1 MDFSHANLCLR
12 PKVCRWRKDKVTEM
26 LELRELTKKYG
37 DFTAVDRVSLTLD
50 KGVYGILGANGAG
63 KSTLLNLI
71 TDNIKRTSGEILY
84 DGKDILTMR
93 AGFRK
98 RLGYTPQLQ
107 GMYEE
112 FTAGQF
118 MRYIGALKG
127 MKTRKCKEQTRE
139 LLALVGLEQYAHKK
153 LGTFSGGMR
162 QRVLLAA
169 AMLDDPEILILD
181 EPTAGLDPEE
191 RIRLRNHI
199 AELSADRIVLL
210 ATHVV
215 SDIEC
220 IAEKVILMKKGQVL
234 RFASPIELMDEI
246 VGKVR
251 EYQGSFEEVNNLK
264 ETYGKGQ
271 ILRRRSGFV
280 LRVAQE
286 NLPESFMQVED
297 ITLEDVYLF
306 YAEGRQ

>member
-1 MDFSHANLCLR
+1 
-12 PKVCRWRKDKVTEM
+12 M
-26 LELRELTKKYG
+26 LEIKDLTKKYG
-37 DFTAVDRVSLTLD
+37 DFTAVNQINLTLD
-50 KGVYGILGANGAG
+50 TGVYGILGANGAG
-63 KSTLLNLI
+63 KSTFLNLI
-71 TDNIKRTSGEILY
+71 TDNIKRTAGEILY
-84 DGKDILTMR
+84 DGREILGMG
-93 AGFRK
+93 AAYRK
-98 RLGYTPQLQ
+98 KVGYTPQLQ

-112 FTAGQF
+112 FSAGQF
-118 MRYIGALKG
+118 LRYIGALKG
-127 MKTRKCKEQTRE
+127 MKHKACKEQTHK
-139 LLALVGLEQYAHKK
+139 LLALVGLDKHAHQK

-162 QRVLLAA
+162 QRILLAA

-199 AELSADRIVLL
+199 AELSKNRIVLL

-220 IAEKVILMKKGQVL
+220 IAEKVILMKKGEVL
-234 RFASPIELMDEI
+234 RFASPTDLMEEI
-246 VGKVR
+246 SGKVR
-251 EYQGSFEEVNNLK
+251 EFQGTFEEVNALK

-271 ILRRRSGFV
+271 ILRRRTGFV
-280 LRVAQE
+280 LRVAQD
-286 NLPESFMQVED
+286 NLPEDFKQVDD

>member
-1 MDFSHANLCLR
+1 
-12 PKVCRWRKDKVTEM
+12 M
-26 LELRELTKKYG
+26 LEIKELTKKYG
-37 DFTAVDRVSLTLD
+37 SFTALDNINLTLD
-50 KGVYGILGANGAG
+50 TGVYGILGANGAG

-71 TDNIKRTSGEILY
+71 TDNIPRTTGEILY
-84 DGKDILTMR
+84 QGKDILSLG
-93 AGFRK
+93 ADFRK
-98 RLGYTPQLQ
+98 LVGYTPQLQ

-127 MKTRKCKEQTRE
+127 MKSKPCKEQTQD
-139 LLALVGLEQYAHKK
+139 LLSLVGLDKHSHKK

-162 QRVLLAA
+162 QRILLAA
-169 AMLDDPEILILD
+169 AMLDNPQILILD

-199 AELSADRIVLL
+199 AEISKDRIVLL

-220 IAEKVILMKKGQVL
+220 IAEKVILMKRGQVIH
-234 RFASPIELMDEI
+234 FASPIQLMDSI
-246 VGKVR
+246 AGKVG
-251 EYQGSFEEVNNLK
+251 EFHGSFEEVNALK
-264 ETYGKGQ
+264 ETYQKGQ
-271 ILRRRSGFV
+271 ILRRRTGFV

-286 NLPESFMQVED
+286 DLPEEFLPVED

>member
-1 MDFSHANLCLR
+1 
-12 PKVCRWRKDKVTEM
+12 M
-26 LELRELTKKYG
+26 LEIRNVTKKYG
-37 DFTAVDRVSLTLD
+37 SFTALDNINLTLD
-50 KGVYGILGANGAG
+50 TGVYGILGANGAG

-71 TDNIKRTSGEILY
+71 TDNIPRTAGEILY
-84 DGKDILTMR
+84 EGKDILSMG
-93 AGFRK
+93 ASFRK
-98 RLGYTPQLQ
+98 KVGYTPQLQ
-107 GMYEE
+107 GMYED

-127 MKTRKCKEQTRE
+127 MKHNSCKEQTHE
-139 LLALVGLEQYAHKK
+139 LLTLVGLNHHAHKK

-162 QRVLLAA
+162 QRILLAA
-169 AMLDDPEILILD
+169 AMLDHPQILILD

-199 AELSADRIVLL
+199 AQLSKDRIVLL

-220 IAEKVILMKKGQVL
+220 IAEKVILMKRGQIIH
-234 RFASPIELMDEI
+234 FASPIELMDCI
-246 VGKVR
+246 AGKVG
-251 EYQGSFEEVNNLK
+251 EFHGSFEEINTLK
-264 ETYGKGQ
+264 ETYQKGQ
-271 ILRRRSGFV
+271 IQRRRTGFV
-280 LRVAQE
+280 LRVAQD
-286 NLPESFMQVED
+286 NLPESFLPVDD

>member
-1 MDFSHANLCLR
+1 
-12 PKVCRWRKDKVTEM
+12 M
-26 LELRELTKKYG
+26 LEIKNLTKKYG
-37 DFTAVDRVSLTLD
+37 DFTAVNQINLTLD
-50 KGVYGILGANGAG
+50 TGVYGILGANGAG
-63 KSTLLNLI
+63 KSTFLNLI
-71 TDNIKRTSGEILY
+71 TDNIKRTAGEILY
-84 DGKDILTMR
+84 DGRDILTMG
-93 AGFRK
+93 AAYRK
-98 RLGYTPQLQ
+98 KVGYTPQLQ

-118 MRYIGALKG
+118 LRYIGALKG
-127 MKTRKCKEQTRE
+127 MKHKACNEQTRD
-139 LLALVGLEQYAHKK
+139 LLALVGLDKHAHQK

-162 QRVLLAA
+162 QRILLAA

-199 AELSADRIVLL
+199 AELSKNRIVLL

-220 IAEKVILMKKGQVL
+220 VAEKVILMKKGEVL
-234 RFASPIELMDEI
+234 RFASPTDLMEEI
-246 VGKVR
+246 SGKVR
-251 EYQGSFEEVNNLK
+251 EFYGTFEEVNALK

-271 ILRRRSGFV
+271 VLRRSTGFV
-280 LRVAQE
+280 LRVAQD
-286 NLPESFMQVED
+286 NLPENFKQVDD

>member
-1 MDFSHANLCLR
+1 
-12 PKVCRWRKDKVTEM
+12 M
-26 LELRELTKKYG
+26 LEIKKLTKKYG
-37 DFTAVDRVSLTLD
+37 DFTAVNQINLTLD
-50 KGVYGILGANGAG
+50 TGVYGILGANGAG
-63 KSTLLNLI
+63 KSTFLNLI
-71 TDNIKRTSGEILY
+71 TDNIKRTAGEILY
-84 DGKDILTMR
+84 DGREILTMG
-93 AGFRK
+93 AAYRK
-98 RLGYTPQLQ
+98 KVGYTPQLQ

-118 MRYIGALKG
+118 LRYIGALKG
-127 MKTRKCKEQTRE
+127 MKHKACKEQTRE
-139 LLALVGLEQYAHKK
+139 LLALVGLDKHAHQK

-162 QRVLLAA
+162 QRILLAA

-199 AELSADRIVLL
+199 AELSKNRIVLL

-220 IAEKVILMKKGQVL
+220 VAEKVILMKKGEVL
-234 RFASPIELMDEI
+234 RFASPTDLMEEI
-246 VGKVR
+246 SGKVR
-251 EYQGSFEEVNNLK
+251 EYYGTFEEVNALK

-271 ILRRRSGFV
+271 VLRRSTGFV
-280 LRVAQE
+280 LRVAQD
-286 NLPESFMQVED
+286 NLPENFKQVDD

>member
-1 MDFSHANLCLR
+1 
-12 PKVCRWRKDKVTEM
+12 M
-26 LELRELTKKYG
+26 LEIKNLTKKYG
-37 DFTAVDRVSLTLD
+37 DFTAVNQINLTLD
-50 KGVYGILGANGAG
+50 TGVYGILGANGAG
-63 KSTLLNLI
+63 KSTFLNLI
-71 TDNIKRTSGEILY
+71 TDNIKRTAGEILY
-84 DGKDILTMR
+84 DGREILGMG
-93 AGFRK
+93 AAYRK
-98 RLGYTPQLQ
+98 KVGYTPQLQ

-118 MRYIGALKG
+118 LRYIGALKG
-127 MKTRKCKEQTRE
+127 MKHKACKEQTRD
-139 LLALVGLEQYAHKK
+139 LLALVGLDKHAHQK

-162 QRVLLAA
+162 QRILLAA

-199 AELSADRIVLL
+199 AELSKNRIVLL

-220 IAEKVILMKKGQVL
+220 VAEKVILMKKGEVL
-234 RFASPIELMDEI
+234 RFASPTDLMEEI
-246 VGKVR
+246 SGKVR
-251 EYQGSFEEVNNLK
+251 EYYGTFEEVNALK

-271 ILRRRSGFV
+271 VLRRSTGFV
-280 LRVAQE
+280 LRVAQD
-286 NLPESFMQVED
+286 NLPENFKQVDD

>member
-1 MDFSHANLCLR
+1 MGAAYR
-12 PKVCRWRKDKVTEM
+12 KKV
-26 LELRELTKKYG
+26 
-37 DFTAVDRVSLTLD
+37 
-50 KGVYGILGANGAG
+50 
-63 KSTLLNLI
+63 
-71 TDNIKRTSGEILY
+71 
-84 DGKDILTMR
+84 
-93 AGFRK
+93 
-98 RLGYTPQLQ
+98 GYTPQLQ

-118 MRYIGALKG
+118 LRYIGALKG
-127 MKTRKCKEQTRE
+127 MKHKACKEQTHE
-139 LLALVGLEQYAHKK
+139 LLALVGLDKHAHQK

-162 QRVLLAA
+162 QRILLAA

-199 AELSADRIVLL
+199 AELSKNRIVLL

-220 IAEKVILMKKGQVL
+220 IAEKVILMKKGEVL
-234 RFASPIELMDEI
+234 RFASPTDLMEEI
-246 VGKVR
+246 SGKVR
-251 EYQGSFEEVNNLK
+251 EFQGTFEEVNTLK

-271 ILRRRSGFV
+271 ILRRRTGFV
-280 LRVAQE
+280 LRVAQD
-286 NLPESFMQVED
+286 NLPEDFKQVDD

>member
-1 MDFSHANLCLR
+1 
-12 PKVCRWRKDKVTEM
+12 M
-26 LELRELTKKYG
+26 LEIKGLTKQYG
-37 DFTAVDRVSLTLD
+37 DFTALRDINLTLE

-71 TDNIKRTSGEILY
+71 TDNIKRTRGEIVY
-84 DGKDILTMR
+84 QGQEILSLG
-93 AGFRK
+93 ASYRK
-98 RLGYTPQLQ
+98 KIGYTPQLQ
-107 GMYEE
+107 GMYED

-127 MKTRKCKEQTRE
+127 MKHNRCKAQTNE
-139 LLALVGLEQYAHKK
+139 LLALVGLDNHAHKK

-199 AELSADRIVLL
+199 AGLSKDRIVLL

-220 IAEKVILMKKGQVL
+220 IAEKVILMKKGEIL
-234 RFASPIELMDEI
+234 RFASPLQLMDEI
-246 VGKVR
+246 LGKVC
-251 EYQGSFEEVNNLK
+251 EIQGTFEEVNLWK

-271 ILRRRSGFV
+271 ILRRRTGFV
-280 LRVAQE
+280 LRVAQDD
-286 NLPESFMQVED
+286 LPETFLPVED
-297 ITLEDVYLF
+297 ITLEDVYLY
-306 YAEGRQ
+306 YAEGRE

>member
-1 MDFSHANLCLR
+1 
-12 PKVCRWRKDKVTEM
+12 M
-26 LELRELTKKYG
+26 LELKNLTKKYG
-37 DFTAVDRVSLTLD
+37 DFLALHEINLTLD

-84 DGKDILTMR
+84 DGEEILKMG
-93 AGFRK
+93 AKFR
-98 RLGYTPQLQ
+98 RRVGYTPQLQ
-107 GMYEE
+107 GMYED

-127 MKTRKCKEQTRE
+127 MKHRKCKEQSME
-139 LLALVGLEQYAHKK
+139 LLKLVGLDSVAHKK
-153 LGTFSGGMR
+153 LGAYSGGMR

-199 AELSADRIVLL
+199 AQLAADRTVLL

-220 IAEKVILMKKGQVL
+220 IAEKVILMKKGELL
-234 RFASPIELMDEI
+234 RFASPVELMDEI
-246 VGKVR
+246 DGKVR
-251 EYQGSFEEVNNLK
+251 EFCGTFEEVNAWK
-264 ETYGKGQ
+264 EVYGKGQ
-271 ILRRRSGFV
+271 IVRRRSGFV
-280 LRVAQE
+280 FRVAEE
-286 NLPESFMQVED
+286 NLPEEFVPVRD

-306 YAEGRQ
+306 YAEGRK